1 MLAALML
8 PFASQAQETLTV
20 YDGTANN
27 SNVPFYGLYADTYG
41 AASEVV
47 FPSDQLT
54 AMANSSISSMTFY
67 LQAPAT
73 AAWTGT
79 FQVYLSEIAGTTLS
93 SITGPSSATVV
104 YTGQVDATGST
115 LTITFDAPFEYQ
127 GGNLLVGSYVSVAG
141 NYKSAYFYGVGQQPS
156 GVGRYRNGATGA
168 GTAVSFLPKTTF
180 TYTAGQV
187 TCNGVKGLAIDTA
200 TSNSMTLNWID
211 TNNAAGTTYNLYTVT
226 ATDTTPIV
234 DATGLTAMTYTVTGL
249 DANTRYTFGVEANCG
264 AEDGLSSLRTVSGR
278 TACGAVNLPYTTGFE
293 AADLMSGSNPL
304 PYCWA
309 RYNSAGSFYPYAQ
322 SNTSYSTYSRSGSN
336 CLNFYMGNGASY
348 ADTVMAI
355 LPQVNVTT
363 YPMNN
368 NELRFWARTASATT
382 SIALQIGTLTDPE
395 DPTTFVLDQEI
406 TVSGNTYMEYEAL
419 LGVNSTGAYPAI
431 RAFKPESTVT
441 VYIDDLFVEVRPSC
455 LKPLVTVTPAS
466 SSVNLSWED
475 ANTGATYS
483 VIKVQGTDTAYTTTN
498 NATITFEELPEN
510 TNFTFIVRAL
520 CSADDSSRAA
530 TFATRTLRSGHKM
543 TAFNLTGTGKR
554 DNVVVDTV
562 AEPYTLTAP
571 VWYTDNLSTGYT
583 FTWTIST
590 SAGVYIDTTGDG
602 SYTCKVT
609 TTTIKNY
616 LQMNVP
622 IVLRVKAEDQ
632 ALYTDYTLTLVTED
646 CVKDRNLAL
655 APERIRYTATWDNP
669 DSMVITHY
677 FVNSATRLTA
687 EDLAGVNQPVIV
699 NNAHQVTVEGLNRA
713 TKYYAYLKAACDTVW
728 IEDSVTTQDL
738 GACSDVVIAD
748 GTNTNNYVPFYG
760 SWMDDPIGTQSV
772 YPASMLTEA
781 MGKTISGIR
790 YYPNSSN
797 PNWGSDKPVK
807 IWMAVVEVENLADGY
822 QSIENATLVF
832 DGAVSGSDVSST
844 DGLNFEFDQPFTY
857 DGGNLLIA
865 IQANPEDVNG
875 YGSVYFKGM
884 SNMTNASRYG
894 YGMTNY
900 NFTAN
905 GSAASFLPKFS
916 FNYCL
921 PVNACPDVTGIA
933 VDSLTNTSALIEWT
947 ASDADYCVGNQIIV
961 SPTVLDEAG
970 LEAAT
975 PVALAATATSYDA
988 TGLTPDHDYYVY
1000 VKALC
1005 NGTEHPEGT
1014 SGWASYQFRTYPNVR
1029 VPMIIDVMPTGKH
1042 TAQAVVANTG
1052 YILGQPTNFSYILST
1067 TLLDDAALAIATPTV
1082 TGIDTMIVDID
1093 ELASATTY
1101 YLYFRNEMNGEV
1113 SPWSAPDSVTMPVAM
1128 PAVINMQASEIAHN
1142 AMTVAWTPDFD
1153 QFADET
1159 AWIAAAVLHG
1169 QQPTANDWQLVTNT
1183 FEFTDD
1189 IYGGYNLFIG
1199 LTPSTAYDI
1208 YVCPIDLLLET
1219 IGDTAVLDSVSTA
1232 IIPGNGIIVAD
1243 STATNSY
1250 VPIYGNYMDDPQ
1262 RSQSI
1267 YPASMLTEL
1276 QGKSITAMRY
1286 YATGSSFTN
1295 GENKW
1300 ADSPF
1305 TVSLKVT
1312 EQADLASAW
1321 ADTTDAT
1328 VVYTGELAVD
1338 ETGMMVVTFTQPFT
1352 YTGGNLLVSYN
1363 MPVDDNGYKN
1373 VYFYGITAQNASR
1386 YAYGS
1391 SNVTGAGTVQNFL
1404 PKVMFDYEGE
1414 NTCFDVNTVYI
1425 MDVTDINA
1433 TAMWYPGNEETAWE
1447 YAVSTSDSLTAADLE
1462 DAALPTT
1469 TNNVILTGLVRD
1481 TNYTFYVRPVCS
1493 ETETGSWTSWTF
1505 RTPYVDYYYDVIAE
1519 VNDDE
1524 MGEVESL
1531 IEVLEGTDTI
1541 LVAEANPGYH
1551 FVNWTMGNAILG
1563 TDDTLE
1569 ITVDSNMTIMANF
1582 ASDTFHVTFAV
1593 NDANMGTISPAGVQ
1607 AYVMNDPVTITATP
1621 NMGYHLVGWNL
1632 TLPGLIDTTLATD
1645 VLSYEDTINYMWDGV
1660 ILTAIF
1666 EINDSITMTFGVNY
1680 AEAGSITPAGEHHF
1694 VEGTIM
1700 TITATPNAGYHLAG
1714 WMIIDDGQDTL
1725 ITEDL
1730 ELTISDT
1737 VVPFMDESAIYAVFA
1752 KDAPLP
1758 VEATIAAD
1766 SIDYKVG
1773 TGSNEAVIAVNWANA
1788 AFAWAVKFNGSITV
1802 KDAMDTIAAYDS
1814 RFNYSTDTY
1823 GYLADITFAEDE
1835 ISLSGDPMS
1844 YWQSNNG
1851 MDMGLAQTL
1860 TNGSFE
1866 KWAQPVAGVWV
1877 SSFPYYD
1884 PTPVYG
1890 GLWWIDN
1897 YVYDMDILPMWAPVP
1912 DSITMTFAVNDS
1924 TMGSITPNGVQMFA
1938 IGETVII
1945 TATPNAGYHLASWH
1959 VVIPMFGVDT
1969 TFDAGSEMMH
1979 PDTVSMFLDGAVFT
1993 ANFEANPVGT
2003 YTVVVNVNDASMGHV
2018 EGVPTGAVTEG
2029 TQVTL
2034 RAVAHAGYHFVNWN
2048 DGVTTSERTLTVTDN
2063 VTLTA
2068 NFEANPVGTYTVTV
2082 TYDQTRGNVTITPA
2096 EGPYQEGSNV
2106 SLTASAYEHYKF
2118 VAWLDENNDTLS
2130 TNTAYTIINIQS
2142 NRVLTAIFVEKV
2154 GIEDVEGV
2162 DALIYSTDNRIVVKG
2177 AENMN
2182 VYVYDVNG
2190 RCVSKQAN
2198 APETIEFTMQSAG
2211 VYLVKVGKAPA
2222 KRVVVVR

>member
-20 YDGTANN
+20 HDGTTTNN
-27 SNVPFYGLYADTYG
+27 VVPAYIHYFDDFTRSQFVIPAADLTAMSGATISEMKFYTTASNVPYTTVSTVNVYMKEVSYTTMTALEPNTG
-41 AASEVV
+41 AE
-47 FPSDQLT
+47 
-54 AMANSSISSMTFY
+54 M
-67 LQAPAT
+67 
-73 AAWTGT
+73 
-79 FQVYLSEIAGTTLS
+79 
-93 SITGPSSATVV
+93 V
-104 YTGQVDATGST
+104 YTGTLEVVTAGSGGEM
-115 LTITFDAPFEYQ
+115 TITLASPYTYQ
-127 GGNLLVGSYVSVAG
+127 GGNLLIGIENTTDAG
-141 NYKSAYFYGVGQQPS
+141 YKNIYFYGETV
-156 GVGRYRNGATGA
+156 TGA
-168 GTAVSFLPKTTF
+168 SWGGYNGTSLDGVTGSARNFIPKTTF
-180 TYTAGQV
+180 TYQAGQI

-200 TSNSMTLNWID
+200 TSNSMTLSWID
-211 TNNAAGTTYNLYTVT
+211 TNNATGTTYNLYTVT

-234 DATGLTAMTYTVTGL
+234 GATGLTAMTYTVTGL

-278 TACGAVNLPYTTGFE
+278 TACGAVNLPYSTGFE
-293 AADLMSGSNPL
+293 AADLPSGSSVL

-309 RYNSAGSFYPYAQ
+309 RYNSANAAQPYAG
-322 SNTSYSTYSRSGSN
+322 TSTTYAHGGSN
-336 CLNFYMGNGASY
+336 YLNFYMGNLSSN
-348 ADTVMAI
+348 ADTVIAI

-368 NELRFWARTASATT
+368 NELRFWARTASAST

-431 RAFKPESTVT
+431 RAFKPESSVT

-483 VIKVQGTDTAYTTTN
+483 VIKVQGTDSTYTTT
-498 NATITFEELPEN
+498 TESSYLFEELPEY

-583 FTWTIST
+583 FSWTVST

-677 FVNSATRLTA
+677 FVNSDTRLSA
-687 EDLAGVNQPVIV
+687 EDLAGVNNPVIV
-699 NNAHQVTVEGLNRA
+699 NNAHQYTVEGLNRA

-738 GACSDVVIAD
+738 GACMDVVIAD
-748 GTNTNNYVPFYG
+748 GTGTNGYVPLYG
-760 SWMDDPIGTQSV
+760 NYAERHQRIQSI
-772 YPASMLTEA
+772 YPASMLVNM
-781 MGKTISGIR
+781 MGVTISDIH
-790 YYPNSSN
+790 YFVSSGSSA
-797 PNWGSDKPVK
+797 NWGGQT
-807 IWMAVVEVENLADGY
+807 WEVSLGITEQENLQSGWVDTTILTRVYTGTLSASAADGMT
-822 QSIENATLVF
+822 IV
-832 DGAVSGSDVSST
+832 
-844 DGLNFEFDQPFTY
+844 FDQPFTY
-857 DGGNLLIA
+857 TGGNLVVQFVQRVPNSYTSCSFRGL
-865 IQANPEDVNG
+865 NSGVS
-875 YGSVYFKGM
+875 Y
-884 SNMTNASRYG
+884 ASRYAYPANTDDLWAAAG
-894 YGMTNY
+894 S
-900 NFTAN
+900 TAN
-905 GSAASFLPKFS
+905 FLPKFN
-916 FNYCL
+916 FTYCL
-921 PVNACPDVTGIA
+921 PANACPDVTGIA

-961 SPTVLDEAG
+961 SPTELDS
-970 LEAAT
+970 T
-975 PVALAATATSYDA
+975 ALANVDGAIPLAADATSYNA

-1000 VKALC
+1000 IKALC
-1005 NGTEHPEGT
+1005 NGDAHPEGT
-1014 SGWASYQFRTYPNVR
+1014 SGWASYQFHTYPNVR
-1029 VPMIIDVMPTGKH
+1029 VPVIIDVMPTGKH
-1042 TAQAVVANTG
+1042 TAQADVANTG
-1052 YILGQPTNFSYILST
+1052 YLLGQPTNFSYILST

-1113 SPWSAPDSVTMPVAM
+1113 SPWSAPDSVTMPAAM

-1142 AMTVAWTPDFD
+1142 AMTVSWTPDFD

-1189 IYGGYNLFIG
+1189 IYGGYNIFIG
-1199 LTPSTAYDI
+1199 LTPDTAYDI
-1208 YVCPIDLLLET
+1208 YVAAYDVESGAT
-1219 IGDTAVLDSVSTA
+1219 SDTVILDSVRTA
-1232 IIPGNGIIVAD
+1232 KFPGNGIIVANG
-1243 STATNSY
+1243 TMTNSF
-1250 VPIYGNYMDDPQ
+1250 VML
-1262 RSQSI
+1262 RSQYQDTDHRSQVI
-1267 YPASMLTEL
+1267 YPASMLTAL
-1276 QGKSITAMRY
+1276 QGKTMTAMRFY
-1286 YATGSSFTN
+1286 SNYVSSIYEGRGDWT
-1295 GENKW
+1295 ENN
-1300 ADSPF
+1300 F
-1305 TVSLKVT
+1305 VLKLAVT
-1312 EQADLASAW
+1312 ANENLASAW
-1321 ADTTDAT
+1321 DAT
-1328 VVYTGELAVD
+1328 EGDTVFDGSISTVVEDGQLVFEFDT
-1338 ETGMMVVTFTQPFT
+1338 PFQ
-1352 YTGGNLLVSYN
+1352 YNGGNLLVELLY
-1363 MPVDDNGYKN
+1363 DDSFGNRYTSGS
-1373 VYFYGITAQNASR
+1373 FYGMSVDNASR
-1386 YAYGS
+1386 YANGPDALTTA
-1391 SNVTGAGTVQNFL
+1391 TGIVQNFL
-1404 PKVMFDYEGE
+1404 PKVMFDYEGAS
-1414 NTCFDVNTVYI
+1414 TCLPVSTVYI

-1505 RTPYVDYYYDVIAE
+1505 PTPYVDYFYDVIAE
-1519 VNDDE
+1519 VNDEE

-1563 TDDTLE
+1563 TEETLE

-1632 TLPGLIDTTLATD
+1632 LLPGLIDTTLVTD
-1645 VLSYEDTINYMWDGV
+1645 VLTYEDTINYMWDGV
-1660 ILTAIF
+1660 TLTAIF

-1737 VVPFMDESAIYAVFA
+1737 VVPFMDSSAIYAVFA

-1814 RFNYSTDTY
+1814 RFNYSLDTY

-1851 MDMGLAQTL
+1851 MDMGLAQAL

-1890 GLWWIDN
+1890 GLWWIDS

-1912 DSITMTFAVNDS
+1912 DSITMTFAVNDPN
-1924 TMGSITPNGVQMFA
+1924 MGSITPNGVQMFA
-1938 IGETVII
+1938 IGETVTI

-1969 TFDAGSEMMH
+1969 TVDAESEMMH

-2003 YTVVVNVNDASMGHV
+2003 YTVVVNVNDPAMGHV
-2018 EGVPTGAVTEG
+2018 DGVPTGAVAEG

-2034 RAVAHAGYHFVNWN
+2034 RAVANQGYVFDGWS
-2048 DGVTTSERTLTVTDN
+2048 DGVTTAERTITVTEDI
-2063 VTLTA
+2063 VLTA
-2068 NFEANPVGTYTVTV
+2068 NFKRDP
-2082 TYDQTRGNVTITPA
+2082 
-2096 EGPYQEGSNV
+2096 S
-2106 SLTASAYEHYKF
+2106 
-2118 VAWLDENNDTLS
+2118 
-2130 TNTAYTIINIQS
+2130 
-2142 NRVLTAIFVEKV
+2142 
-2154 GIEDVEGV
+2154 GIDNVEGI

>member
-20 YDGTANN
+20 HDGTTTNN
-27 SNVPFYGLYADTYG
+27 VIPAYIFYYDDFTRSQFVIPASDLSVMAGSTIIELKFYATPG
-41 AASEVV
+41 AAAVTFPYTTVSTVNVYMKEV
-47 FPSDQLT
+47 SYTTMT
-54 AMANSSISSMTFY
+54 ALEPNDGAEM
-67 LQAPAT
+67 
-73 AAWTGT
+73 
-79 FQVYLSEIAGTTLS
+79 
-93 SITGPSSATVV
+93 V
-104 YTGQVDATGST
+104 YTGT
-115 LTITFDAPFEYQ
+115 LTVESVGSDGEMTITLASPYTYQ
-127 GGNLLVGSYVSVAG
+127 GGNLLIGIENTTDAGYKNVA
-141 NYKSAYFYGVGQQPS
+141 FYGETVTGAAWGGS
-156 GVGRYRNGATGA
+156 NGASLANVTGSA
-168 GTAVSFLPKTTF
+168 RNFIPKTTF
-180 TYTAGQV
+180 TYLSGQI
-187 TCNGVKGLAIDTA
+187 TCNGVKNLAVDTA
-200 TSNSMTLNWID
+200 TSNSMTLSWID

-234 DATGLTAMTYTVTGL
+234 DAIGLTAMTYTVTGL
-249 DANTRYTFGVEANCG
+249 DANTVYTFGVKADCG

-278 TACGAVNLPYTTGFE
+278 TACGAVNLPYSTGFE

-336 CLNFYMGNGASY
+336 CLNFYMGSGASY

-355 LPQVNVTT
+355 LPMVNVTT

-368 NELRFWARTASATT
+368 NELRFWARTTSASA

-431 RAFKPESTVT
+431 RIFKPESTVT
-441 VYIDDLFVEVRPSC
+441 VYVDDLFVEVRPTC

-510 TNFTFIVRAL
+510 TNYTFIVRAL

-530 TFATRTLRSGHKM
+530 TLATRTLRSGHKM

-583 FTWTIST
+583 FSWTVST

-602 SYTCKVT
+602 SFTCKVT
-609 TTTIKNY
+609 TATIKNY

-677 FVNSATRLTA
+677 FVNSDTRLTA
-687 EDLAGVNQPVIV
+687 EELAGVNQPVIV

-738 GACSDVVIAD
+738 GACEDIVIGNESSTASGYYYPVNPYYGYSLSETILDAEELGGAKTFTTISYYFHATTAPSTKTDVTIYIQPTQKSVFTSNSDIELLNSETAVQVFSGSFANFAQGWNELTLTTPYDYDGLSNLMIIVDDNSDAD
-748 GTNTNNYVPFYG
+748 GSSSSKFRTSTCTGYKTLYWYSDSQNP
-760 SWMDDPIGTQSV
+760 DP
-772 YPASMLTEA
+772 
-781 MGKTISGIR
+781 
-790 YYPNSSN
+790 SN
-797 PNWGSDKPVK
+797 PSAYTGNKGYAQSR
-807 IWMAVVEVENLADGY
+807 VV
-822 QSIENATLVF
+822 
-832 DGAVSGSDVSST
+832 
-844 DGLNFEFDQPFTY
+844 
-857 DGGNLLIA
+857 
-865 IQANPEDVNG
+865 
-875 YGSVYFKGM
+875 M
-884 SNMTNASRYG
+884 SLG
-894 YGMTNY
+894 
-900 NFTAN
+900 
-905 GSAASFLPKFS
+905 
-916 FNYCL
+916 YCL
-921 PVNACPDVTGIA
+921 PANACPDVTGIA

-961 SPTVLDEAG
+961 SPTELDS
-970 LEAAT
+970 T
-975 PVALAATATSYDA
+975 ALANVDGAIPLAADATSYNA

-1005 NGTEHPEGT
+1005 NGDAHPEGT
-1014 SGWASYQFRTYPNVR
+1014 SGWASYQFHTYPNVR
-1029 VPMIIDVMPTGKH
+1029 VPVIIDVMPTGKH
-1042 TAQAVVANTG
+1042 TAQAGVVNTG
-1052 YILGQPTNFSYILST
+1052 YLLGQPTNFSYILST

-1113 SPWSAPDSVTMPVAM
+1113 SPWSAPDSVTMPAAM

-1142 AMTVAWTPDFD
+1142 AMTVSWTPDFD

-1189 IYGGYNLFIG
+1189 IYGGYNIFIG
-1199 LTPSTAYDI
+1199 LTPDTAYDI
-1208 YVCPIDLLLET
+1208 YVAAYDVESGAT
-1219 IGDTAVLDSVSTA
+1219 SDTVILDSVRTA
-1232 IIPGNGIIVAD
+1232 KFPGNGIIVANG
-1243 STATNSY
+1243 TMTNSL
-1250 VPIYGNYMDDPQ
+1250 VML
-1262 RSQSI
+1262 RSQYQDTDHRSQVI
-1267 YPASMLTEL
+1267 YPASMLTAL
-1276 QGKSITAMRY
+1276 QGKTMTAMRFY
-1286 YATGSSFTN
+1286 SNYVSSIRNEYGDWT
-1295 GENKW
+1295 ENN
-1300 ADSPF
+1300 F
-1305 TVSLKVT
+1305 VLKLAVT
-1312 EQADLASAW
+1312 ANENLASAW
-1321 ADTTDAT
+1321 DAT
-1328 VVYTGELAVD
+1328 EGDTVFDGSISTVVEDGQLVFEFDT
-1338 ETGMMVVTFTQPFT
+1338 PFQ
-1352 YTGGNLLVSYN
+1352 YNGGNLLVELLY
-1363 MPVDDNGYKN
+1363 DDSFGNRYTSGS
-1373 VYFYGITAQNASR
+1373 FYGMSVDNASR
-1386 YAYGS
+1386 YANGADALTTA
-1391 SNVTGAGTVQNFL
+1391 TGIVQNFL
-1404 PKVMFDYEGE
+1404 PKVMIDYEGAS
-1414 NTCFDVNTVYI
+1414 TCLPVSTVYI

-1493 ETETGSWTSWTF
+1493 ETETGSWASWTF
-1505 RTPYVDYYYDVIAE
+1505 PTPYVDYFYNVIAE
-1519 VNDDE
+1519 VNDEE
-1524 MGEVESL
+1524 MGMVESL

-1563 TDDTLE
+1563 IEDTLE

-1593 NDANMGTISPAGVQ
+1593 NNAAMGTISPAGVQ

-1632 TLPGLIDTTLATD
+1632 LLPGLIDTTLVTD
-1645 VLSYEDTINYMWDGV
+1645 DLTYEDTINYMWDGV
-1660 ILTAIF
+1660 TLTAIF

-1680 AEAGSITPAGEHHF
+1680 AAAGSISLAGEQHP
-1694 VEGTIM
+1694 VEGTILSV
-1700 TITATPNAGYHLAG
+1700 TATPNAGYHLAG
-1714 WMIIDDGQDTL
+1714 WLFVDEGRDTL
-1725 ITEDL
+1725 ITEIG
-1730 ELTISDT
+1730 LTYSDT
-1737 VVPFMDESAIYAVFA
+1737 VETYMDSAKVFAVFA

-1758 VEATIAAD
+1758 VEATIAASD
-1766 SIDYKVG
+1766 IEYKVG
-1773 TGSNEAVIAVNWANA
+1773 TGSNEAVIAVNWADT

-1802 KDAMDTIAAYDS
+1802 QDAMDTIAAYDS
-1814 RFNYSTDTY
+1814 RFNYVAGAWGLS
-1823 GYLADITFAEDE
+1823 DITFTEGD
-1835 ISLSGDPMS
+1835 LSFSGNAMS
-1844 YWQSNNG
+1844 YWESNNG
-1851 MDMGLAQTL
+1851 TDAGLGQAL
-1860 TNGSFE
+1860 ANGSFE
-1866 KWAQPVAGVWV
+1866 KWAQPEAGVWV
-1877 SSFPYYD
+1877 SSYYAVD
-1884 PTPVYG
+1884 WNWWSPV
-1890 GLWWIDN
+1890 
-1897 YVYDMDILPMWAPVP
+1897 YVYDMNITPMWAPVP
-1912 DSITMTFAVNDS
+1912 DSITMTFAVNDPN
-1924 TMGSITPNGVQMFA
+1924 MGSISPSGVQMFA
-1938 IGETVII
+1938 IGETVTI

-1969 TFDAGSEMMH
+1969 TVDAESEMMH

-2003 YTVVVNVNDASMGHV
+2003 YTVAVNVNDPAMGHV
-2018 EGVPTGAVTEG
+2018 DGVPTGAVAEG

-2034 RAVAHAGYHFVNWN
+2034 RAVANQGYVFDGWS
-2048 DGVTTSERTLTVTDN
+2048 DGVTTAERTITVTEDI
-2063 VTLTA
+2063 VLTA
-2068 NFEANPVGTYTVTV
+2068 NFKRDP
-2082 TYDQTRGNVTITPA
+2082 
-2096 EGPYQEGSNV
+2096 S
-2106 SLTASAYEHYKF
+2106 
-2118 VAWLDENNDTLS
+2118 
-2130 TNTAYTIINIQS
+2130 
-2142 NRVLTAIFVEKV
+2142 
-2154 GIEDVEGV
+2154 GIDNVEGI
-2162 DALIYSTDNRIVVKG
+2162 DALIYSTNNRIVVKG

>member
-20 YDGTANN
+20 FDGTNTNN
-27 SNVPFYGLYADTYG
+27 YVPFNGNYADYGTRGQFIYPASELTNMVGSTITQLTFYAQQASLTYG
-41 AASEVV
+41 QQFTVYMKEVENTTFATAALEDWSSMEVV
-47 FPSDQLT
+47 YVGTVGVTDNQMEISLT
-54 AMANSSISSMTFY
+54 SPYTYNGNNLMVGFQVTEWSTVYQSSTWFGVNQSGSNYNGVYNNANSSHVWSSY
-67 LQAPAT
+67 S
-73 AAWTGT
+73 TGVK
-79 FQVYLSEIAGTTLS
+79 FI
-93 SITGPSSATVV
+93 
-104 YTGQVDATGST
+104 
-115 LTITFDAPFEYQ
+115 
-127 GGNLLVGSYVSVAG
+127 
-141 NYKSAYFYGVGQQPS
+141 
-156 GVGRYRNGATGA
+156 
-168 GTAVSFLPKTTF
+168 PKTTF
-180 TYTAGQV
+180 TFQSGQI
-187 TCNGVKGLAIDTA
+187 TCNGVKDLAIDTA
-200 TSNSMTLNWID
+200 TSNSMTLSWID

-226 ATDTTPIV
+226 AIDTTPIV
-234 DATGLTAMTYTVTGL
+234 DAIGLTAMTYTVTGL

-278 TACGAVNLPYTTGFE
+278 TACGAVNLPYSMGFE

-336 CLNFYMGNGASY
+336 CLNFYMGSGASY

-368 NELRFWARTASATT
+368 NELRFWARTTSATT

-483 VIKVQGTDTAYTTTN
+483 VIKVQGTDTVYTTTN

-530 TFATRTLRSGHKM
+530 TLATRTLRSGHKM

-583 FTWTIST
+583 FSWTVST

-655 APERIRYTATWDNP
+655 APERIRYTAVWDNP
-669 DSMVITHY
+669 DTLVTTHY
-677 FVNSATRLTA
+677 FVNSDTRLTA
-687 EDLAGVNQPVIV
+687 EDLAGVNPVIV
-699 NNAHQVTVEGLNRA
+699 NNAHQYTVEGLNRA

-738 GACSDVVIAD
+738 GACEDIVIGNESSTASGYYYPVNPYYGNSLSETILDAEELGGAKTFTTISYYFHATTAPSTKTDVTIYIQPTQKSVFTSNSDIELLNSETAVQVFSGSFADFAQGWNELTLTTPYDYDGLSNLMIIVDDNSDAD
-748 GTNTNNYVPFYG
+748 GSSSSKFRTSTCTGYKTLYWYSDSQNP
-760 SWMDDPIGTQSV
+760 DP
-772 YPASMLTEA
+772 
-781 MGKTISGIR
+781 
-790 YYPNSSN
+790 SN
-797 PNWGSDKPVK
+797 PSAYTGNKGYAQSR
-807 IWMAVVEVENLADGY
+807 VV
-822 QSIENATLVF
+822 
-832 DGAVSGSDVSST
+832 
-844 DGLNFEFDQPFTY
+844 
-857 DGGNLLIA
+857 
-865 IQANPEDVNG
+865 
-875 YGSVYFKGM
+875 M
-884 SNMTNASRYG
+884 SLG
-894 YGMTNY
+894 
-900 NFTAN
+900 
-905 GSAASFLPKFS
+905 
-916 FNYCL
+916 YCL
-921 PVNACPDVTGIA
+921 PANACPDVTGIA

-961 SPTVLDEAG
+961 SATELDS
-970 LEAAT
+970 AA
-975 PVALAATATSYDA
+975 LATATGAISLAADAVSYNA

-1029 VPMIIDVMPTGKH
+1029 TPEVVTATFMGKH
-1042 TAQAVVANTG
+1042 LAFFGLQNTG
-1052 YILGQPTNFSYILST
+1052 SELGQPTNFSYYYST
-1067 TLLDDAALAIATPTV
+1067 TELDADALTTITPMV
-1082 TGIDTMIVDID
+1082 TGIDTLLFFVDSL
-1093 ELASATTY
+1093 ESATTY
-1101 YLYFRNEMNGEV
+1101 YFYFRNEMNGEV
-1113 SPWSAPDSVTMPVAM
+1113 SPWSAPAVVTMPPAM
-1128 PAVINMQASEIAHN
+1128 PAVVDLTVTDASYN
-1142 AMTVAWTPDFD
+1142 AMTATWAPNIA
-1153 QFADET
+1153 QFANET
-1159 AWIAAAVLHG
+1159 AWRAAIVQHG
-1169 QQPTANDWQLVTNT
+1169 QQPADDDWQTVTST
-1183 FEFTDD
+1183 YEM
-1189 IYGGYNLFIG
+1189 YGGLSYGAYNIFIG
-1199 LTPSTAYDI
+1199 LTPDTAYDI
-1208 YVCPIDLLLET
+1208 YVAAYDVESGAT
-1219 IGDTAVLDSVSTA
+1219 SDTVILDSVRTA
-1232 IIPGNGIIVAD
+1232 KFPGNGIIVAD
-1243 STATNSY
+1243 STATNGY
-1250 VPIYGNYMDDPQ
+1250 VML
-1262 RSQSI
+1262 RSQYQDTDHRSQVI
-1267 YPASMLTEL
+1267 YPASMLTAL
-1276 QGKSITAMRY
+1276 QGKTMTAMRFY
-1286 YATGSSFTN
+1286 SNYVSSIRDGYGDWT
-1295 GENKW
+1295 ENN
-1300 ADSPF
+1300 F
-1305 TVSLKVT
+1305 VLKLAVT
-1312 EQADLASAW
+1312 ANENLASAW
-1321 ADTTDAT
+1321 DAT
-1328 VVYTGELAVD
+1328 EGDTVFDGSISTVVEDGQLVFEFDT
-1338 ETGMMVVTFTQPFT
+1338 PFQ
-1352 YTGGNLLVSYN
+1352 YNGGNLLVELLY
-1363 MPVDDNGYKN
+1363 DDSFGNRYTSGS
-1373 VYFYGITAQNASR
+1373 FYGMTADNASR
-1386 YAYGS
+1386 YANGS
-1391 SNVTGAGTVQNFL
+1391 NALTTALGTVQNFL
-1404 PKVMFDYEGE
+1404 PKVMIDYEGAS
-1414 NTCFDVNTVYI
+1414 TCLPVSTVYI

-1433 TAMWYPGNEETAWE
+1433 TAMWYPGYEETAWE
-1447 YAVSTSDSLTAADLE
+1447 YAFSTSDSMTAADLE

-1469 TNNVILTGLVRD
+1469 TNNVALSGLVRD

-1493 ETETGSWTSWTF
+1493 ETETGNWASWTF
-1505 RTPYVDYYYDVIAE
+1505 RTPYVDYFYNVIAE
-1519 VNDDE
+1519 VNDEE

-1563 TDDTLE
+1563 TEDTLE

-1632 TLPGLIDTTLATD
+1632 LLPDLIDTTFVTD
-1645 VLSYEDTINYMWDGV
+1645 VLTYEDTIDYMWDGAT
-1660 ILTAIF
+1660 LTAIF
-1666 EINDSITMTFGVNY
+1666 EVNDSITMTFGVNY
-1680 AEAGSITPAGEHHF
+1680 AEAGSITPAGEQHF

-1700 TITATPNAGYHLAG
+1700 TFTATPNAGYHLAG
-1714 WMIIDDGQDTL
+1714 WMLIDDGQDTL

-1737 VVPFMDESAIYAVFA
+1737 VVSFMDSSAIYAVFA

-1766 SIDYKVG
+1766 AIDYKVG

-1835 ISLSGDPMS
+1835 INLSGDSMS

-1890 GLWWIDN
+1890 GLWWIDS

-1912 DSITMTFAVNDS
+1912 DSITMTFAVNDPN
-1924 TMGSITPNGVQMFA
+1924 MGSITPNGVQVFA
-1938 IGETVII
+1938 IGETVTI
-1945 TATPNAGYHLASWH
+1945 TATPNAGYHLVSWH
-1959 VVIPMFGVDT
+1959 LVIPMLDVDT
-1969 TFDAGSEMMH
+1969 TVDAESEMSH
-1979 PDTVSMFLDGAVFT
+1979 PDTVSMFLEGAVFT

-2003 YTVVVNVNDASMGHV
+2003 YTVVVNVNDPAMGHV
-2018 EGVPTGAVTEG
+2018 DGVPTGAVAEG

-2034 RAVAHAGYHFVNWN
+2034 RAVANQGYVFDGWS
-2048 DGVTTSERTLTVTDN
+2048 DGVTTAERTITVTEDI
-2063 VTLTA
+2063 VLTA
-2068 NFEANPVGTYTVTV
+2068 NFKRDP
-2082 TYDQTRGNVTITPA
+2082 
-2096 EGPYQEGSNV
+2096 S
-2106 SLTASAYEHYKF
+2106 
-2118 VAWLDENNDTLS
+2118 
-2130 TNTAYTIINIQS
+2130 
-2142 NRVLTAIFVEKV
+2142 
-2154 GIEDVEGV
+2154 GIDNVEGI
-2162 DALIYSTDNRIVVKG
+2162 DALIYSTNNRIVVKG

>member
-20 YDGTANN
+20 FDGTNTNN
-27 SNVPFYGLYADTYG
+27 YVPFNGNYADYGTRGQFIYPASELTGMVGSTITQLTFYAQQASLTYG
-41 AASEVV
+41 QQFTVYMKEVENTTFATATLEDWSSMEVV
-47 FPSDQLT
+47 YVGTVGVTGNQMEISLT
-54 AMANSSISSMTFY
+54 SPYTYNGNNLMVGFQVTEWSTVYQSSTWFGVNQSGSNYNGVYNNANSSHVWSSY
-67 LQAPAT
+67 
-73 AAWTGT
+73 
-79 FQVYLSEIAGTTLS
+79 S
-93 SITGPSSATVV
+93 
-104 YTGQVDATGST
+104 
-115 LTITFDAPFEYQ
+115 
-127 GGNLLVGSYVSVAG
+127 N
-141 NYKSAYFYGVGQQPS
+141 GVK
-156 GVGRYRNGATGA
+156 
-168 GTAVSFLPKTTF
+168 FLPKTTF
-180 TYTAGQV
+180 TYQLGEI
-187 TCNGVKGLAIDTA
+187 TCNGVKGLAVDTA
-200 TSNSMTLNWID
+200 TSNSMTLSWID

-234 DATGLTAMTYTVTGL
+234 GATGLTAMTYTVTGL
-249 DANTRYTFGVEANCG
+249 DANTHYTFGVEANCG

-278 TACGAVNLPYTTGFE
+278 TACGAVSLPYSTGFE

-336 CLNFYMGNGASY
+336 CLNFYMGSGASY

-355 LPQVNVTT
+355 LPLVNVTT

-368 NELRFWARTASATT
+368 NELRFWARTTSTSA

-431 RAFKPESTVT
+431 RIFKPESTVT

-510 TNFTFIVRAL
+510 TNYTFIVRAL

-530 TFATRTLRSGHKM
+530 TLATRTLRSGHKM

-583 FTWTIST
+583 FSWTVST

-609 TTTIKNY
+609 TTTIKDY

-632 ALYTDYTLTLVTED
+632 TLYTDYTLTLVTED

-677 FVNSATRLTA
+677 FVNSDTRLTA
-687 EDLAGVNQPVIV
+687 EDLAGVNYVIV
-699 NNAHQVTVEGLNRA
+699 NNAHQYTVEGLNRA

-738 GACSDVVIAD
+738 GACLDVVIAD
-748 GTNTNNYVPFYG
+748 GTGTNGYVPLYG
-760 SWMDDPIGTQSV
+760 NYAERHQRIQSI
-772 YPASMLTEA
+772 YPASMLVNM
-781 MGKTISGIR
+781 MGVTISDIH
-790 YYPNSSN
+790 YFVSSGSSA
-797 PNWGSDKPVK
+797 NWGGQT
-807 IWMAVVEVENLADGY
+807 WEVSLGITEQENLQNGWVDTTLLTRVYTGTLSASAADGMT
-822 QSIENATLVF
+822 IV
-832 DGAVSGSDVSST
+832 
-844 DGLNFEFDQPFTY
+844 FDQPFTY
-857 DGGNLLIA
+857 TGGNLVVQFVQRVPNSYTSCSFRGL
-865 IQANPEDVNG
+865 NSGVS
-875 YGSVYFKGM
+875 Y
-884 SNMTNASRYG
+884 ASRYAYPANTDDLWAAAG
-894 YGMTNY
+894 S
-900 NFTAN
+900 TAN
-905 GSAASFLPKFS
+905 FLPKFN
-916 FNYCL
+916 FTYCL
-921 PVNACPDVTGIA
+921 PANACPDVTGIA

-961 SPTVLDEAG
+961 SPTELDSA
-970 LEAAT
+970 
-975 PVALAATATSYDA
+975 ALANVDGAIPLAADATSYNA

-1005 NGTEHPEGT
+1005 NGDAHPEGT

-1029 VPMIIDVMPTGKH
+1029 TPEVVTATFMGKH
-1042 TAQAVVANTG
+1042 LAFFGLQNTG
-1052 YILGQPTNFSYILST
+1052 SELGQPTNFSYYYST
-1067 TLLDDAALAIATPTV
+1067 TELDADALATITPMV
-1082 TGIDTMIVDID
+1082 TGIDTLLFFVDSL
-1093 ELASATTY
+1093 ESATTY
-1101 YLYFRNEMNGEV
+1101 YFYFRNEMNGEV
-1113 SPWSAPDSVTMPVAM
+1113 SPWSAPAVVTMPPAM
-1128 PAVINMQASEIAHN
+1128 PAVVDLTVTDASYN
-1142 AMTVAWTPDFD
+1142 AMTATWAPNIA
-1153 QFADET
+1153 QFANET
-1159 AWIAAAVLHG
+1159 AWRAAIVQHG
-1169 QQPTANDWQLVTNT
+1169 QQPADDDWQTVTST
-1183 FEFTDD
+1183 YEM
-1189 IYGGYNLFIG
+1189 YGGLSYGAYNIFIG
-1199 LTPSTAYDI
+1199 LTPDTAYDI
-1208 YVCPIDLLLET
+1208 YVAAYDVESGAT
-1219 IGDTAVLDSVSTA
+1219 SDTVILDSVRTA
-1232 IIPGNGIIVAD
+1232 KFPGNGIIVAD
-1243 STATNSY
+1243 STATNGY
-1250 VPIYGNYMDDPQ
+1250 VML
-1262 RSQSI
+1262 RSQYQDTDHRSQVI
-1267 YPASMLTEL
+1267 YPASMLTAL
-1276 QGKSITAMRY
+1276 QGKTMTAMRFY
-1286 YATGSSFTN
+1286 SNYVSSIRNEYGDWT
-1295 GENKW
+1295 ENN
-1300 ADSPF
+1300 F
-1305 TVSLKVT
+1305 VLKLAVT
-1312 EQADLASAW
+1312 ANENLASAW
-1321 ADTTDAT
+1321 DAT
-1328 VVYTGELAVD
+1328 EGDTVFDGSISTVVEDGQLVFEFDT
-1338 ETGMMVVTFTQPFT
+1338 PFQ
-1352 YTGGNLLVSYN
+1352 YNGGNLLVELLY
-1363 MPVDDNGYKN
+1363 DDSFGNRYTSGS
-1373 VYFYGITAQNASR
+1373 FYGMTADNASR
-1386 YAYGS
+1386 YANGS
-1391 SNVTGAGTVQNFL
+1391 DALTTATGTVQNFL
-1404 PKVMFDYEGE
+1404 PKVMIDYEGAS
-1414 NTCFDVNTVYI
+1414 TCLPVSTVYI

-1433 TAMWYPGNEETAWE
+1433 TAMWYPGYEETAWE
-1447 YAVSTSDSLTAADLE
+1447 YAFSTSDSMTAAELE
-1462 DAALPTT
+1462 AAALPVT
-1469 TNNVILTGLVRD
+1469 TNNVALSGLVRD

-1493 ETETGSWTSWTF
+1493 ETETGNWTSWTF
-1505 RTPYVDYYYDVIAE
+1505 PTPYVDYFYNVIAE
-1519 VNDDE
+1519 VNDEE

-1563 TDDTLE
+1563 TEDTLE

-1593 NDANMGTISPAGVQ
+1593 NDATMGTISPAGVQ

-1632 TLPGLIDTTLATD
+1632 LLPGLIDTTLVTD
-1645 VLSYEDTINYMWDGV
+1645 GLTYEDTINYMWDGGT
-1660 ILTAIF
+1660 LTAIF
-1666 EINDSITMTFGVNY
+1666 EVNDSITMTFGVNY
-1680 AEAGSITPAGEHHF
+1680 AEAGSITPAGEQHF

-1700 TITATPNAGYHLAG
+1700 TFTATPNAGYHLAG

-1737 VVPFMDESAIYAVFA
+1737 VVPFMDSSAIYAVFA

-1766 SIDYKVG
+1766 AIDYKVG

-1851 MDMGLAQTL
+1851 MDMGLAQAL

-1890 GLWWIDN
+1890 GLWWIDS

-1912 DSITMTFAVNDS
+1912 DSITMTFAVNDPN
-1924 TMGSITPNGVQMFA
+1924 MGSITPNGVQVFA
-1938 IGETVII
+1938 IGETVTI
-1945 TATPNAGYHLASWH
+1945 TATPNAGYHLVSWH
-1959 VVIPMFGVDT
+1959 LVIPMLDVDT
-1969 TFDAGSEMMH
+1969 TVDAESEMSH
-1979 PDTVSMFLDGAVFT
+1979 PDTVSMFLDGAVLT

-2003 YTVVVNVNDASMGHV
+2003 YTVVVNVNDPAMGHV
-2018 EGVPTGAVTEG
+2018 DGVPTGAVAEG

-2034 RAVAHAGYHFVNWN
+2034 RAVANQGYVFDGWS
-2048 DGVTTSERTLTVTDN
+2048 DGVTTAERTITVTEDI
-2063 VTLTA
+2063 VLTA
-2068 NFEANPVGTYTVTV
+2068 NFKRDP
-2082 TYDQTRGNVTITPA
+2082 
-2096 EGPYQEGSNV
+2096 S
-2106 SLTASAYEHYKF
+2106 
-2118 VAWLDENNDTLS
+2118 
-2130 TNTAYTIINIQS
+2130 
-2142 NRVLTAIFVEKV
+2142 
-2154 GIEDVEGV
+2154 GIDNVEGI
-2162 DALIYSTDNRIVVKG
+2162 DALIYSTNNRIVVKG

>member
-20 YDGTANN
+20 FDGTNTNN
-27 SNVPFYGLYADTYG
+27 YVPFNGNYADYGTRGQFIYPASDLTNMVGATITQLTFYAQQASLTYG
-41 AASEVV
+41 QQFTVYMKEVENTTFATATLEDWSSMEVV
-47 FPSDQLT
+47 YVGTVGVTDNQMEISLT
-54 AMANSSISSMTFY
+54 SPYTYNGNNLMVGFQVTEWSTVYQSSTWFGVNQSGSNYNGVYNNANSSHVWSSY
-67 LQAPAT
+67 
-73 AAWTGT
+73 
-79 FQVYLSEIAGTTLS
+79 S
-93 SITGPSSATVV
+93 
-104 YTGQVDATGST
+104 
-115 LTITFDAPFEYQ
+115 
-127 GGNLLVGSYVSVAG
+127 N
-141 NYKSAYFYGVGQQPS
+141 GVK
-156 GVGRYRNGATGA
+156 
-168 GTAVSFLPKTTF
+168 FIPKTTF
-180 TYTAGQV
+180 TFQSGQI

-200 TSNSMTLNWID
+200 TSNSMTLSWID

-234 DATGLTAMTYTVTGL
+234 GATGLTAMTYTVTGL

-278 TACGAVNLPYTTGFE
+278 TACGAVSLPYSTGFE

-336 CLNFYMGNGASY
+336 CLNFYMGSGASY

-355 LPQVNVTT
+355 LPLVNVTT

-368 NELRFWARTASATT
+368 NELRFWARTTSASA

-431 RAFKPESTVT
+431 RIFKPESTVT

-483 VIKVQGTDTAYTTTN
+483 IIKVQGTDTAYTTTN

-530 TFATRTLRSGHKM
+530 TLATRTLRSGHKM

-583 FTWTIST
+583 FSWTVST

-609 TTTIKNY
+609 TTTIKDY

-655 APERIRYTATWDNP
+655 APERIRYTAVWDNP
-669 DSMVITHY
+669 DTLVTTHY
-677 FVNSATRLTA
+677 FVNSDTRLTA
-687 EDLAGVNQPVIV
+687 EDLGGVNYVIV
-699 NNAHQVTVEGLNRA
+699 NNAHQYTVEGLNRA

-738 GACSDVVIAD
+738 GACEDVVIAD
-748 GTNTNNYVPFYG
+748 GTGTNSYVPLYG
-760 SWMDDPIGTQSV
+760 NYAERHQRIQSI
-772 YPASMLTEA
+772 YPASMLVNM
-781 MGKTISGIR
+781 MGVTISDIH
-790 YYPNSSN
+790 YHVSSGSSA
-797 PNWGSDKPVK
+797 NWGGQT
-807 IWMAVVEVENLADGY
+807 WEVSLGITEQENLQSGWVDTTILTRVYTGTLSASVADGMT
-822 QSIENATLVF
+822 IV
-832 DGAVSGSDVSST
+832 
-844 DGLNFEFDQPFTY
+844 FDQPFTY
-857 DGGNLLIA
+857 TGGNLVV
-865 IQANPEDVNG
+865 QFVQRVPNS
-875 YGSVYFKGM
+875 Y
-884 SNMTNASRYG
+884 TNCSFRGLSSGVSYASRFAYPANTDDLWAAAG
-894 YGMTNY
+894 S
-900 NFTAN
+900 TAN
-905 GSAASFLPKFS
+905 FLPKFN
-916 FNYCL
+916 FTYCL
-921 PVNACPDVTGIA
+921 PANACPDVTGIA

-961 SPTVLDEAG
+961 SATELDS
-970 LEAAT
+970 AA
-975 PVALAATATSYDA
+975 LATATGAISLAADAVSYNA

-1005 NGTEHPEGT
+1005 NGEAHPEGT

-1029 VPMIIDVMPTGKH
+1029 TPEVVTATFMGKH
-1042 TAQAVVANTG
+1042 LAFFGLQNTG
-1052 YILGQPTNFSYILST
+1052 SELGQPTNFSYYYST
-1067 TLLDDAALAIATPTV
+1067 TELDADALATITPMV
-1082 TGIDTMIVDID
+1082 TGIDTLLFFVDSL
-1093 ELASATTY
+1093 ESATTY
-1101 YLYFRNEMNGEV
+1101 YFYFRNEMNGEV
-1113 SPWSAPDSVTMPVAM
+1113 SPWTAPAVVTMPPAM

-1189 IYGGYNLFIG
+1189 IYGGYNIFIG
-1199 LTPSTAYDI
+1199 LTPDTAYDI
-1208 YVCPIDLLLET
+1208 YVAAYDVESGAT
-1219 IGDTAVLDSVSTA
+1219 SDTVILDSVRTA
-1232 IIPGNGIIVAD
+1232 KFPGNGIIVAD
-1243 STATNSY
+1243 STATNGY
-1250 VPIYGNYMDDPQ
+1250 VML
-1262 RSQSI
+1262 RSQYQDTDHRSQVI
-1267 YPASMLTEL
+1267 YPASMLTAL
-1276 QGKSITAMRY
+1276 QGKTMTAMRFY
-1286 YATGSSFTN
+1286 SNYVSSIRDEYGDWT
-1295 GENKW
+1295 ENN
-1300 ADSPF
+1300 F
-1305 TVSLKVT
+1305 VLKLAVT
-1312 EQADLASAW
+1312 ANENLASAW
-1321 ADTTDAT
+1321 DAT
-1328 VVYTGELAVD
+1328 EGDTVFDGSISTVVEDGQLVFEFDT
-1338 ETGMMVVTFTQPFT
+1338 PFQ
-1352 YTGGNLLVSYN
+1352 YNGGNLLVELLY
-1363 MPVDDNGYKN
+1363 DDSFGDRYTSGS
-1373 VYFYGITAQNASR
+1373 FYGMTADNASR
-1386 YAYGS
+1386 YANGS
-1391 SNVTGAGTVQNFL
+1391 NALTTATGTVQNFL
-1404 PKVMFDYEGE
+1404 PKVMIDYEGAS
-1414 NTCFDVNTVYI
+1414 TCLPVSTVYI

-1447 YAVSTSDSLTAADLE
+1447 YAVSTSDSMTVAELE

-1493 ETETGSWTSWTF
+1493 ETETGNWASWTF
-1505 RTPYVDYYYDVIAE
+1505 RTPYVDYFYNVIAE
-1519 VNDDE
+1519 VNDEE

-1563 TDDTLE
+1563 TEDTLE

-1593 NDANMGTISPAGVQ
+1593 NDTTMGTISPAGVQ

-1632 TLPGLIDTTLATD
+1632 LLPGLIDTTLVTD
-1645 VLSYEDTINYMWDGV
+1645 VLTYEDTINYMWDSV
-1660 ILTAIF
+1660 TFTAIF
-1666 EINDSITMTFGVNY
+1666 EVNDSITMTFGVNY
-1680 AEAGSITPAGEHHF
+1680 AEAGSITPAGEQHF

-1700 TITATPNAGYHLAG
+1700 TFTATPNAGYHLAG

-1737 VVPFMDESAIYAVFA
+1737 VVSFMDSSAIYAVFA

-1766 SIDYKVG
+1766 AIDYKVG

-1814 RFNYSTDTY
+1814 RFNYSLDTY

-1851 MDMGLAQTL
+1851 MDMGLAQAL

-1890 GLWWIDN
+1890 GLWWIDS

-1924 TMGSITPNGVQMFA
+1924 TMGSISPSGVQMFA

-1959 VVIPMFGVDT
+1959 VVIPMLGVDT

-1979 PDTVSMFLDGAVFT
+1979 PDTVSIFLDGAVFT

-2018 EGVPTGAVTEG
+2018 DGVPTGAVAEG

-2034 RAVAHAGYHFVNWN
+2034 RAVANQGYVFDGWS
-2048 DGVTTSERTLTVTDN
+2048 DGVTTAERTITVTEDI
-2063 VTLTA
+2063 VLTA
-2068 NFEANPVGTYTVTV
+2068 NFKRDP
-2082 TYDQTRGNVTITPA
+2082 
-2096 EGPYQEGSNV
+2096 S
-2106 SLTASAYEHYKF
+2106 
-2118 VAWLDENNDTLS
+2118 
-2130 TNTAYTIINIQS
+2130 
-2142 NRVLTAIFVEKV
+2142 
-2154 GIEDVEGV
+2154 GIDNVEGI
-2162 DALIYSTDNRIVVKG
+2162 DALIYSTNNRIVVKG

>member
-20 YDGTANN
+20 FDGTNTNN
-27 SNVPFYGLYADTYG
+27 YVPFNGNYADYGTRGQFIYPASELTNMVGATITQLTFYAQQATLTYG
-41 AASEVV
+41 QQFTVYMKEVENTTFASASLEAMEDWSSMEVV
-47 FPSDQLT
+47 YVGTVGVTDNQMVISL
-54 AMANSSISSMTFY
+54 SSPYTYNGGHLMV
-67 LQAPAT
+67 
-73 AAWTGT
+73 G
-79 FQVYLSEIAGTTLS
+79 FQVTDWSSVYASSTWIGLNQTSGT
-93 SITGPSSATVV
+93 
-104 YTGQVDATGST
+104 YTGIYNNASSSHVWNT
-115 LTITFDAPFEYQ
+115 
-127 GGNLLVGSYVSVAG
+127 YVSRV
-141 NYKSAYFYGVGQQPS
+141 
-156 GVGRYRNGATGA
+156 T
-168 GTAVSFLPKTTF
+168 FLPKTTF
-180 TYTAGQV
+180 TYQAGQI
-187 TCNGVKGLAIDTA
+187 TCNGVKGLAVDTA
-200 TSNSMTLNWID
+200 TSNSMTLSWID

-234 DATGLTAMTYTVTGL
+234 GATGLTAMTYTVTGL

-278 TACGAVNLPYTTGFE
+278 TACGAVNLPYSTGFE
-293 AADLMSGSNPL
+293 AADLPSGSSVL

-309 RYNSAGSFYPYAQ
+309 RYNSANAAQPYAG
-322 SNTSYSTYSRSGSN
+322 TSTTYAHGGSN
-336 CLNFYMGNGASY
+336 YLNFYMGNLSSN
-348 ADTVMAI
+348 ADTVIAI

-431 RAFKPESTVT
+431 RAFKPESSVT

-583 FTWTIST
+583 FSWTVST

-602 SYTCKVT
+602 SFTCKVT

-655 APERIRYTATWDNP
+655 APERIRYTAVWDNP
-669 DSMVITHY
+669 DSMVTTHY
-677 FVNSATRLTA
+677 FVNSDTRLTA
-687 EDLAGVNQPVIV
+687 EDLGGVNPVIV
-699 NNAHQVTVEGLNRA
+699 NNAHQYTVEGLNRA

-738 GACSDVVIAD
+738 GACEDVVIAD
-748 GTNTNNYVPFYG
+748 GTNTSSYVPFWG
-760 SWMDDPIGTQSV
+760 SYMDDPIGTQSV

-781 MGKTISGIR
+781 MGKTIHGIR
-790 YYPNSSN
+790 YYPTSSN

-807 IWMAVVEVENLADGY
+807 IWMSIVEVANLADGY
-822 QSIENATLVF
+822 QSIANATLVF

-857 DGGNLLIA
+857 NGGNLLIA
-865 IQANPEDVNG
+865 IQANPEDIDA
-875 YGSVYFKGM
+875 YGAVYFQGIN
-884 SNMTNASRYG
+884 NMTNASRRG
-894 YGMTNY
+894 YGMSNY
-900 NFTAN
+900 EFSSN
-905 GSAASFLPKFS
+905 GFSENFLPKFS

-921 PVNACPDVTGIA
+921 PANACPDVTGIA

-961 SPTVLDEAG
+961 SPTELDS
-970 LEAAT
+970 AA
-975 PVALAATATSYDA
+975 LATATGAISLAADAVSYNA

-1005 NGTEHPEGT
+1005 NGEAHPEGT

-1029 VPMIIDVMPTGKH
+1029 TPEVVTATFMGKH
-1042 TAQAVVANTG
+1042 LAFFGLQNTG
-1052 YILGQPTNFSYILST
+1052 SELGQPTNFSYYYST
-1067 TLLDDAALAIATPTV
+1067 TELDADALATITPMV
-1082 TGIDTMIVDID
+1082 TGIDTLLFFVDSL
-1093 ELASATTY
+1093 ESATTY
-1101 YLYFRNEMNGEV
+1101 YFYFRNEMNGEV
-1113 SPWSAPDSVTMPVAM
+1113 SPWTAPAVVTMPPAM
-1128 PAVINMQASEIAHN
+1128 PAVVDLTVTDASYN
-1142 AMTVAWTPDFD
+1142 AMTATWAPNIA
-1153 QFADET
+1153 QFANET
-1159 AWIAAAVLHG
+1159 AWRAAIVQHG
-1169 QQPTANDWQLVTNT
+1169 QQPADDDWQTVTST
-1183 FEFTDD
+1183 YEM
-1189 IYGGYNLFIG
+1189 YGGLSYGAYNIFIG
-1199 LTPSTAYDI
+1199 LTPDTAYDI
-1208 YVCPIDLLLET
+1208 YVAAYDVESGAT
-1219 IGDTAVLDSVSTA
+1219 SDTVILDSVRTA
-1232 IIPGNGIIVAD
+1232 KFPGNGIIVAD
-1243 STATNSY
+1243 STATNDY
-1250 VPIYGNYMDDPQ
+1250 VMLRSRYQDTDH
-1262 RSQSI
+1262 RSQVI
-1267 YPASMLTEL
+1267 YPASMLTAL
-1276 QGKSITAMRY
+1276 QGKTMTAMRFY
-1286 YATGSSFTN
+1286 SNYVSSIRDGYGDWT
-1295 GENKW
+1295 ENN
-1300 ADSPF
+1300 F
-1305 TVSLKVT
+1305 VLKLAVT
-1312 EQADLASAW
+1312 ANENLASAW
-1321 ADTTDAT
+1321 DAT
-1328 VVYTGELAVD
+1328 EGDTVFDGSISTVVEDGQLVFEFDT
-1338 ETGMMVVTFTQPFT
+1338 PFQ
-1352 YTGGNLLVSYN
+1352 YNGGNLLVELLY
-1363 MPVDDNGYKN
+1363 DDSFGNRYTGGS
-1373 VYFYGITAQNASR
+1373 FYGMTADNASR
-1386 YAYGS
+1386 YANGS
-1391 SNVTGAGTVQNFL
+1391 NALTTATGTVQNFL
-1404 PKVMFDYEGE
+1404 PKVMIDYEGE
-1414 NTCFDVNTVYI
+1414 STCLPVNTVYI

-1433 TAMWYPGNEETAWE
+1433 TAMWYPGYEETAWE
-1447 YAVSTSDSLTAADLE
+1447 YAVSTSDSMTVAELE

-1505 RTPYVDYYYDVIAE
+1505 RTPYVDYFYNVIAE
-1519 VNDDE
+1519 VNDEE
-1524 MGEVESL
+1524 MGMVESL

-1563 TDDTLE
+1563 TEDTLE

-1593 NDANMGTISPAGVQ
+1593 NNAAMGTISPAGVQ
-1607 AYVMNDPVTITATP
+1607 AYVMNDPFTITATP

-1632 TLPGLIDTTLATD
+1632 TFPDLNDTTLVTD
-1645 VLSYEDTINYMWDGV
+1645 VLTYEDTINYMWDGV
-1660 ILTAIF
+1660 TFTAIF
-1666 EINDSITMTFGVNY
+1666 EVNDSITMTFGVNY
-1680 AEAGSITPAGEHHF
+1680 AEAGSITPAGEQHF

-1700 TITATPNAGYHLAG
+1700 TFTATPNAGYHLAG
-1714 WMIIDDGQDTL
+1714 WMLVDDGQDTL

-1737 VVPFMDESAIYAVFA
+1737 VVSFMDSSAIYAVFA

-1758 VEATIAAD
+1758 VEATIAAEA
-1766 SIDYKVG
+1766 IDYKVG

-1835 ISLSGDPMS
+1835 ISLSGDSMS

-1890 GLWWIDN
+1890 GLWWIDS

-1912 DSITMTFAVNDS
+1912 DSITMTFAVNDPN
-1924 TMGSITPNGVQMFA
+1924 MGSITPNGVQVFA
-1938 IGETVII
+1938 IGETVTI
-1945 TATPNAGYHLASWH
+1945 TATPNAGYHLVSWH
-1959 VVIPMFGVDT
+1959 RVIPMLDVDT
-1969 TFDAGSEMMH
+1969 TVDAESEMSH
-1979 PDTVSMFLDGAVFT
+1979 PDTVSMFLEGAVFT

-2003 YTVVVNVNDASMGHV
+2003 YTVVVNVNDPTMGHV
-2018 EGVPTGAVTEG
+2018 DGVPTGAVAEG

-2034 RAVAHAGYHFVNWN
+2034 RAVANQGYVFDGWS
-2048 DGVTTSERTLTVTDN
+2048 DGVTTAERTITVTEDI
-2063 VTLTA
+2063 VLTA
-2068 NFEANPVGTYTVTV
+2068 NFKRDP
-2082 TYDQTRGNVTITPA
+2082 
-2096 EGPYQEGSNV
+2096 S
-2106 SLTASAYEHYKF
+2106 
-2118 VAWLDENNDTLS
+2118 
-2130 TNTAYTIINIQS
+2130 
-2142 NRVLTAIFVEKV
+2142 
-2154 GIEDVEGV
+2154 GIDNVEGI
-2162 DALIYSTDNRIVVKG
+2162 DALIYSTNNRIVVKG

>member
-20 YDGTANN
+20 HDGTTTNN
-27 SNVPFYGLYADTYG
+27 VVPAYIHYFDDFTRSQFVIPAADLTAMSGATISEMKFYTTASNVPYTTVSTVNVYMKEVSYTTMTALEPNTG
-41 AASEVV
+41 AE
-47 FPSDQLT
+47 
-54 AMANSSISSMTFY
+54 M
-67 LQAPAT
+67 
-73 AAWTGT
+73 
-79 FQVYLSEIAGTTLS
+79 
-93 SITGPSSATVV
+93 V
-104 YTGQVDATGST
+104 YTGTLEVVTAGSGGEM
-115 LTITFDAPFEYQ
+115 TITLASPYTYQ
-127 GGNLLVGSYVSVAG
+127 GGNLLIGIENTTDAG
-141 NYKSAYFYGVGQQPS
+141 YKNIYFYGETV
-156 GVGRYRNGATGA
+156 TGA
-168 GTAVSFLPKTTF
+168 SWGGYNGTSLDLVTGSARNFIPKTTF
-180 TYTAGQV
+180 TYQAGQI
-187 TCNGVKGLAIDTA
+187 TCKGVKDLAIDTA
-200 TSNSMTLNWID
+200 TSNSMTLSWID

-234 DATGLTAMTYTVTGL
+234 GATGLTAMTYTVTGL
-249 DANTRYTFGVEANCG
+249 DANTHYTFGVEANCG

-278 TACGAVNLPYTTGFE
+278 TACGAVNLPYSTGFE

-336 CLNFYMGNGASY
+336 CLNFYMGSGASY

-368 NELRFWARTASATT
+368 NELRFWARTTSATT

-530 TFATRTLRSGHKM
+530 TLATRTLRSGHKM

-583 FTWTIST
+583 FSWTVST

-655 APERIRYTATWDNP
+655 APERIRYTAVWDNP
-669 DSMVITHY
+669 DTLVTTHY
-677 FVNSATRLTA
+677 FVNSDTRLTA
-687 EDLAGVNQPVIV
+687 EDLAGVNPVIV
-699 NNAHQVTVEGLNRA
+699 NNAHQYTVEGLNRA

-738 GACSDVVIAD
+738 GACEDIVIGNESSTASGYYYPVNPYYGNSLSETILDAEELGGAKTFTTISYYFHATTAPSTKTDVTIYIQPTQKSVFTSNSDIELLNSETAVQVFSGSFADFAQGWNELTLTTPYDYDGLSNLMIIVDDNSDAD
-748 GTNTNNYVPFYG
+748 GSSSSKFRTSTCTGYKTLYWYSDSQNP
-760 SWMDDPIGTQSV
+760 DPSSPSAYTGNKGYAQS
-772 YPASMLTEA
+772 
-781 MGKTISGIR
+781 R
-790 YYPNSSN
+790 
-797 PNWGSDKPVK
+797 
-807 IWMAVVEVENLADGY
+807 VV
-822 QSIENATLVF
+822 
-832 DGAVSGSDVSST
+832 
-844 DGLNFEFDQPFTY
+844 
-857 DGGNLLIA
+857 
-865 IQANPEDVNG
+865 
-875 YGSVYFKGM
+875 M
-884 SNMTNASRYG
+884 SLG
-894 YGMTNY
+894 
-900 NFTAN
+900 
-905 GSAASFLPKFS
+905 
-916 FNYCL
+916 YCL
-921 PVNACPDVTGIA
+921 PANACPDVTGIA

-961 SPTVLDEAG
+961 SATELDS
-970 LEAAT
+970 AA
-975 PVALAATATSYDA
+975 LATATGAISLAADAVSYNA

-1029 VPMIIDVMPTGKH
+1029 TPEVVTATFMGKH
-1042 TAQAVVANTG
+1042 LAFFGLQNTG
-1052 YILGQPTNFSYILST
+1052 SELGQPTNFSYYYST
-1067 TLLDDAALAIATPTV
+1067 TELDADALTTITPMV
-1082 TGIDTMIVDID
+1082 TGIDTLLFFVDSL
-1093 ELASATTY
+1093 ESATTY
-1101 YLYFRNEMNGEV
+1101 YFYFRNEMNGEV
-1113 SPWSAPDSVTMPVAM
+1113 SPWTAPAVVTMPVAM
-1128 PAVINMQASEIAHN
+1128 PAVVDLTVTDASYN
-1142 AMTVAWTPDFD
+1142 AMTATWAPNIA
-1153 QFADET
+1153 QFANET
-1159 AWIAAAVLHG
+1159 AWRAAIVQHG
-1169 QQPTANDWQLVTNT
+1169 QQPADDDWQTVTST
-1183 FEFTDD
+1183 YEM
-1189 IYGGYNLFIG
+1189 YGGLSYGAYNIFIG
-1199 LTPSTAYDI
+1199 LTPDTAYDI
-1208 YVCPIDLLLET
+1208 YVAAYDVESGAT
-1219 IGDTAVLDSVSTA
+1219 SDTVILDSVRTA
-1232 IIPGNGIIVAD
+1232 KFPGNGIIVAD
-1243 STATNSY
+1243 STATNDY
-1250 VPIYGNYMDDPQ
+1250 VMLRSRYQDTDH
-1262 RSQSI
+1262 RSQVI
-1267 YPASMLTEL
+1267 YPASMLTAL
-1276 QGKSITAMRY
+1276 QGKTMTAMRFY
-1286 YATGSSFTN
+1286 SNYVSSIRDGYGDWT
-1295 GENKW
+1295 ENN
-1300 ADSPF
+1300 F
-1305 TVSLKVT
+1305 VLKLAVT
-1312 EQADLASAW
+1312 ANENLASAW
-1321 ADTTDAT
+1321 DAT
-1328 VVYTGELAVD
+1328 EGDTVFDGSISTVVEDGQLVFEFDT
-1338 ETGMMVVTFTQPFT
+1338 PFQ
-1352 YTGGNLLVSYN
+1352 YNGGNLLVELLY
-1363 MPVDDNGYKN
+1363 DDSFGNRYTGGS
-1373 VYFYGITAQNASR
+1373 FYGMTADNASR
-1386 YAYGS
+1386 YANGS
-1391 SNVTGAGTVQNFL
+1391 NALTTATGTVQNFL
-1404 PKVMFDYEGE
+1404 PKVMIDYEGE
-1414 NTCFDVNTVYI
+1414 STCLPVNTVYAN
-1425 MDVTDINA
+1425 DVTDHNA
-1433 TAMWYPGNEETAWE
+1433 NMIWYPGYEETAWE

-1505 RTPYVDYYYDVIAE
+1505 PTPYVDYFYNVIAE
-1519 VNDDE
+1519 VNDEE
-1524 MGEVESL
+1524 MGMVESL

-1563 TDDTLE
+1563 TEDTLE

-1593 NDANMGTISPAGVQ
+1593 NNAAMGTISPAGVQ

-1632 TLPGLIDTTLATD
+1632 TFPDLNDTTLVTD
-1645 VLSYEDTINYMWDGV
+1645 VLTYEDTINYMWDGV
-1660 ILTAIF
+1660 TFTAIF
-1666 EINDSITMTFGVNY
+1666 EVNDSITMTFGVNY
-1680 AEAGSITPAGEHHF
+1680 AEAGSITPAGEQHF

-1700 TITATPNAGYHLAG
+1700 TFTATPNAGYHLAG
-1714 WMIIDDGQDTL
+1714 WMLIDDGQDTL

-1737 VVPFMDESAIYAVFA
+1737 VVSFMDSSAIYAVFA

-1766 SIDYKVG
+1766 AIDYKVG

-1835 ISLSGDPMS
+1835 ISLSGDSMS

-1890 GLWWIDN
+1890 GLWWIDS

-1924 TMGSITPNGVQMFA
+1924 TMGSISPSGVQMFA

-1979 PDTVSMFLDGAVFT
+1979 PDTVSIFLDGAVFT

-2018 EGVPTGAVTEG
+2018 EGVPTGAVAEG

-2034 RAVAHAGYHFVNWN
+2034 RAVANQGYVFDGWS
-2048 DGVTTSERTLTVTDN
+2048 DGVTTAERTITVTEDI
-2063 VTLTA
+2063 VLTA
-2068 NFEANPVGTYTVTV
+2068 NFKRDP
-2082 TYDQTRGNVTITPA
+2082 
-2096 EGPYQEGSNV
+2096 S
-2106 SLTASAYEHYKF
+2106 
-2118 VAWLDENNDTLS
+2118 
-2130 TNTAYTIINIQS
+2130 
-2142 NRVLTAIFVEKV
+2142 
-2154 GIEDVEGV
+2154 GIDNVEGI
-2162 DALIYSTDNRIVVKG
+2162 DALIYSTNNRIVVKG

>member
-20 YDGTANN
+20 HDGTTTNN
-27 SNVPFYGLYADTYG
+27 VVPAYIHYFDDFTRSQFVIPAADLTAMSGATISEMKFYTTASNVPYTTVSTVNVYMKEVSYTTMTALEPNTG
-41 AASEVV
+41 AE
-47 FPSDQLT
+47 
-54 AMANSSISSMTFY
+54 M
-67 LQAPAT
+67 
-73 AAWTGT
+73 
-79 FQVYLSEIAGTTLS
+79 
-93 SITGPSSATVV
+93 V
-104 YTGQVDATGST
+104 YTGTLEVVTAGSGGEM
-115 LTITFDAPFEYQ
+115 TITLASPYTYQ
-127 GGNLLVGSYVSVAG
+127 GGNLLIGIENTTDAG
-141 NYKSAYFYGVGQQPS
+141 YKNIYFYGETV
-156 GVGRYRNGATGA
+156 TGA
-168 GTAVSFLPKTTF
+168 SWGGYNSTSLDGVTGSARNFIPKTTF
-180 TYTAGQV
+180 TYQAGQI
-187 TCNGVKGLAIDTA
+187 TCNGVKGLAVDTA
-200 TSNSMTLNWID
+200 TSNSMTLSWID
-211 TNNAAGTTYNLYTVT
+211 TNNATGTTYNLYTVT

-234 DATGLTAMTYTVTGL
+234 GATGLTAMTYTVTGL

-278 TACGAVNLPYTTGFE
+278 TACGAVNLPYSTGFE
-293 AADLMSGSNPL
+293 AADLPSGSSVL

-309 RYNSAGSFYPYAQ
+309 RYNSANAAQPYAG
-322 SNTSYSTYSRSGSN
+322 TSTTYAHGGSN
-336 CLNFYMGNGASY
+336 YLNFYMGNLSSN
-348 ADTVMAI
+348 ADTVIAI

-368 NELRFWARTASATT
+368 NELRFWARTASAST

-431 RAFKPESTVT
+431 RAFKPESSVT

-562 AEPYTLTAP
+562 AEPYTLTVP

-583 FTWTIST
+583 FSWTVST

-655 APERIRYTATWDNP
+655 APERIRYTAVWDNP

-677 FVNSATRLTA
+677 FVNSDTRLTA
-687 EDLAGVNQPVIV
+687 EDLAGVNNPVIV
-699 NNAHQVTVEGLNRA
+699 NNAHQYTVEGLNRA

-738 GACSDVVIAD
+738 GACMDVVIAD
-748 GTNTNNYVPFYG
+748 GTGTNGYVPLYG
-760 SWMDDPIGTQSV
+760 NYAERHQRIQSI
-772 YPASMLTEA
+772 YPASMLVDM
-781 MGKTISGIR
+781 MGVTISDIH
-790 YYPNSSN
+790 YHVSSGSSA
-797 PNWGSDKPVK
+797 NWGGQT
-807 IWMAVVEVENLADGY
+807 WEVSLGITEQENLQNGWVDTTILTRVYTGTLSASAADGMT
-822 QSIENATLVF
+822 IV
-832 DGAVSGSDVSST
+832 
-844 DGLNFEFDQPFTY
+844 FDQPFTY
-857 DGGNLLIA
+857 TGGNLVVQFVQRVPNSYTSCSFRGL
-865 IQANPEDVNG
+865 NSGVS
-875 YGSVYFKGM
+875 Y
-884 SNMTNASRYG
+884 ASRYAYPANTDDLWAAAG
-894 YGMTNY
+894 S
-900 NFTAN
+900 TAN
-905 GSAASFLPKFS
+905 FLPKFN
-916 FNYCL
+916 FTYCL
-921 PVNACPDVTGIA
+921 PANACPDVTGIA

-961 SPTVLDEAG
+961 SPTELDS
-970 LEAAT
+970 T
-975 PVALAATATSYDA
+975 ALANVDGAIPLAADATSYNA

-1005 NGTEHPEGT
+1005 NGDAHPEGT
-1014 SGWASYQFRTYPNVR
+1014 SGWASYQFHTYPNVR
-1029 VPMIIDVMPTGKH
+1029 VPVIIDVMPTGKH
-1042 TAQAVVANTG
+1042 TAQADVVNTG
-1052 YILGQPTNFSYILST
+1052 YLLGQPTNFSYILST

-1113 SPWSAPDSVTMPVAM
+1113 SPWSAPDSVTMPAAM

-1142 AMTVAWTPDFD
+1142 AMTVSWTPDFD

-1189 IYGGYNLFIG
+1189 IYGGYNIFIG
-1199 LTPSTAYDI
+1199 LTPDTAYDI
-1208 YVCPIDLLLET
+1208 YVAAYDVESGAT
-1219 IGDTAVLDSVSTA
+1219 SDTVILDSVRTA
-1232 IIPGNGIIVAD
+1232 KFPGNGIIVANG
-1243 STATNSY
+1243 TMTNSF
-1250 VPIYGNYMDDPQ
+1250 VML
-1262 RSQSI
+1262 RSQYQDTDHRSQVI
-1267 YPASMLTEL
+1267 YPASMLTAL
-1276 QGKSITAMRY
+1276 QGKTMTAMRFY
-1286 YATGSSFTN
+1286 SNYVSSIRNEYGDWT
-1295 GENKW
+1295 ENN
-1300 ADSPF
+1300 F
-1305 TVSLKVT
+1305 VLKLAVT
-1312 EQADLASAW
+1312 ANENLASAW
-1321 ADTTDAT
+1321 DAT
-1328 VVYTGELAVD
+1328 ESDTVFDGSISTVVEDGQLVFEFDT
-1338 ETGMMVVTFTQPFT
+1338 PFQ
-1352 YTGGNLLVSYN
+1352 YNGGNLLVELLY
-1363 MPVDDNGYKN
+1363 DDSFGNRYTSGS
-1373 VYFYGITAQNASR
+1373 FYGMTADNASR
-1386 YAYGS
+1386 YA
-1391 SNVTGAGTVQNFL
+1391 NGADALTTATGTVQNFL
-1404 PKVMFDYEGE
+1404 PKVMIDYEGAS
-1414 NTCFDVNTVYI
+1414 TCLPVSTVYI

-1493 ETETGSWTSWTF
+1493 ETETGSWASWTF
-1505 RTPYVDYYYDVIAE
+1505 PTPYVDYFYDVIAT

-1593 NDANMGTISPAGVQ
+1593 NDATMGTITPAGVQ
-1607 AYVMNDPVTITATP
+1607 EFEMNDEVTITATP
-1621 NMGYHLVGWNL
+1621 NMGFHLAGWML
-1632 TLPGLIDTTLATD
+1632 TIDGEDAIFTEDIDLTYTD
-1645 VLSYEDTINYMWDGV
+1645 TVDYMWDNATV
-1660 ILTAIF
+1660 TAIF
-1666 EINDSITMTFGVNY
+1666 AGNDSVSVTFGVNY
-1680 AEAGSITPAGEHHF
+1680 YSMVGTITPAGMQRL
-1694 VEGTIM
+1694 VEGTEI
-1700 TITATPNAGYHLAG
+1700 TVTATPLEGYHLEAWHMVLG
-1714 WMIIDDGQDTL
+1714 ELDTI
-1725 ITEDL
+1725 ITEDIQL
-1730 ELTISDT
+1730 SYTDT
-1737 VVPFMDESAIYAVFA
+1737 VEAEWDGVVINAIFA

-1758 VEATIAAD
+1758 VEATIAASD
-1766 SIDYKVG
+1766 IAYKVG
-1773 TGSNEAVIAVNWANA
+1773 TGSNEAVVAINWADT

-1802 KDAMDTIAAYDS
+1802 QAAMDTIIAYDS
-1814 RFNYSTDTY
+1814 RFNYTLNGY
-1823 GYLADITFAEDE
+1823 YLADITFAEDGDTLRGDAFSWWE
-1835 ISLSGDPMS
+1835 SKVNNAYGSGLSQALANGDF
-1844 YWQSNNG
+1844 
-1851 MDMGLAQTL
+1851 A
-1860 TNGSFE
+1860 
-1866 KWAQPVAGVWV
+1866 KWAQPVAGVWTN
-1877 SSFPYYD
+1877 SYYD
-1884 PTPVYG
+1884 WGY
-1890 GLWWIDN
+1890 WMDS
-1897 YVYDMDILPMWAPVP
+1897 YVYPMAITPMWAPVP
-1912 DSITMTFAVNDS
+1912 DSITMTFAVNDA
-1924 TMGSITPNGVQMFA
+1924 TMGSISPNGVQMFA
-1938 IGETVII
+1938 IGETVTI

-1969 TFDAGSEMMH
+1969 TVDAESEMMH

-2003 YTVVVNVNDASMGHV
+2003 YTVAVNVNDPAMGHV
-2018 EGVPTGAVTEG
+2018 DGVPTGAVAEG

-2034 RAVAHAGYHFVNWN
+2034 RAVANQGYVFDGWS
-2048 DGVTTSERTLTVTDN
+2048 DGVTTAERTITVTEDI
-2063 VTLTA
+2063 VLTA
-2068 NFEANPVGTYTVTV
+2068 NFKRDP
-2082 TYDQTRGNVTITPA
+2082 
-2096 EGPYQEGSNV
+2096 S
-2106 SLTASAYEHYKF
+2106 
-2118 VAWLDENNDTLS
+2118 
-2130 TNTAYTIINIQS
+2130 
-2142 NRVLTAIFVEKV
+2142 
-2154 GIEDVEGV
+2154 GIDNVEGI

>member
-1 MLAALML
+1 MQKFLRTLMLAALML

-20 YDGTANN
+20 HDGTTTNN
-27 SNVPFYGLYADTYG
+27 VVPAYIYYFDDFTRSQFVIPAADLTAMNGTTISAIKFYTTASNVPYTTVSTVNVYMKEVSYTTMTALEPNTG
-41 AASEVV
+41 AE
-47 FPSDQLT
+47 
-54 AMANSSISSMTFY
+54 M
-67 LQAPAT
+67 
-73 AAWTGT
+73 
-79 FQVYLSEIAGTTLS
+79 
-93 SITGPSSATVV
+93 V
-104 YTGQVDATGST
+104 YTGTLEVVTAGSGGEM
-115 LTITFDAPFEYQ
+115 TITLASPYTYQ
-127 GGNLLVGSYVSVAG
+127 GGNLLIGIENTTDAG
-141 NYKSAYFYGVGQQPS
+141 YKIIYFYGETV
-156 GVGRYRNGATGA
+156 TGA
-168 GTAVSFLPKTTF
+168 SWGGYNSTDLDLVTGSARNFIPKTTF
-180 TYTAGQV
+180 TYQAGQI
-187 TCNGVKGLAIDTA
+187 TCNGVKNLAIDTA
-200 TSNSMTLNWID
+200 TSNSMTLSWID
-211 TNNAAGTTYNLYTVT
+211 TNNATGTTYNLYTVT

-234 DATGLTAMTYTVTGL
+234 GATGLTAMTYTVTGL

-278 TACGAVNLPYTTGFE
+278 TACGAVSLPYSTGFE

-336 CLNFYMGNGASY
+336 CLNFYMGSGASY

-355 LPQVNVTT
+355 LPLVNVTT

-368 NELRFWARTASATT
+368 NELRFWARTTSASA

-431 RAFKPESTVT
+431 RIFKPESTVT

-510 TNFTFIVRAL
+510 TNYTFIVRAL

-530 TFATRTLRSGHKM
+530 TLATRTLRSGHKM

-602 SYTCKVT
+602 SFTCKVT
-609 TTTIKNY
+609 TTTIKDY

-677 FVNSATRLTA
+677 FVNSDTRLTA
-687 EDLAGVNQPVIV
+687 EDLAGVNPVIV
-699 NNAHQVTVEGLNRA
+699 NNAHQYTVEGLNRA

-738 GACSDVVIAD
+738 GACLDVVIAD
-748 GTNTNNYVPFYG
+748 GTGTNGYVPLYG
-760 SWMDDPIGTQSV
+760 NYAELHQRIQSI
-772 YPASMLTEA
+772 YPASMLVNM
-781 MGKTISGIR
+781 MGVTISDIH
-790 YYPNSSN
+790 YFVSSGSSA
-797 PNWGSDKPVK
+797 NWGGQT
-807 IWMAVVEVENLADGY
+807 WEVSLGITEQENLQNGWVDTTLLTRVYTGTLSASAADGMT
-822 QSIENATLVF
+822 IV
-832 DGAVSGSDVSST
+832 
-844 DGLNFEFDQPFTY
+844 FDQPFTY
-857 DGGNLLIA
+857 TGGNLVVQFVQRVPNSYTSCTFRGL
-865 IQANPEDVNG
+865 NSGVS
-875 YGSVYFKGM
+875 Y
-884 SNMTNASRYG
+884 ASRYAYPANTDDLWAAAG
-894 YGMTNY
+894 S
-900 NFTAN
+900 TAN
-905 GSAASFLPKFS
+905 FLPKFN
-916 FNYCL
+916 FTYCL
-921 PVNACPDVTGIA
+921 PANACPDVTGIA

-961 SPTVLDEAG
+961 SPTELDSA
-970 LEAAT
+970 
-975 PVALAATATSYDA
+975 ALADVNGAIPLAADATSYNA

-1005 NGTEHPEGT
+1005 NGDAHPEGT

-1029 VPMIIDVMPTGKH
+1029 TPEVVTATFMGKH
-1042 TAQAVVANTG
+1042 LAFFGLQNTG
-1052 YILGQPTNFSYILST
+1052 SELGQPTNFSYYYST
-1067 TLLDDAALAIATPTV
+1067 TELDADALATITPMV
-1082 TGIDTMIVDID
+1082 TGIDTLLFFVDSL
-1093 ELASATTY
+1093 ESATTY
-1101 YLYFRNEMNGEV
+1101 YFYFRNEMNGEV
-1113 SPWSAPDSVTMPVAM
+1113 SPWSAPAVVTMPPAM
-1128 PAVINMQASEIAHN
+1128 PAVVDLTVTDASYN
-1142 AMTVAWTPDFD
+1142 AMTATWAPNIA
-1153 QFADET
+1153 QFANET
-1159 AWIAAAVLHG
+1159 AWRAAIVQHG
-1169 QQPTANDWQLVTNT
+1169 QQPADDDWQTVTST
-1183 FEFTDD
+1183 YEM
-1189 IYGGYNLFIG
+1189 YGGLSYGAYNIFIG
-1199 LTPSTAYDI
+1199 LTPDTAYDI
-1208 YVCPIDLLLET
+1208 YVAAYDVESGAT
-1219 IGDTAVLDSVSTA
+1219 SDTVILDSVRTA
-1232 IIPGNGIIVAD
+1232 KFPGNGIIVAD
-1243 STATNSY
+1243 STATNGY
-1250 VPIYGNYMDDPQ
+1250 VML
-1262 RSQSI
+1262 RSQYQDTDHRSQVI
-1267 YPASMLTEL
+1267 YPASMLTAL
-1276 QGKSITAMRY
+1276 QGKTMTAMRFY
-1286 YATGSSFTN
+1286 SNYVSSIRNEYGDWT
-1295 GENKW
+1295 ENN
-1300 ADSPF
+1300 F
-1305 TVSLKVT
+1305 VLKLAVT
-1312 EQADLASAW
+1312 ANENLASAW
-1321 ADTTDAT
+1321 DAT
-1328 VVYTGELAVD
+1328 EGDTVFDGSISTVVEDGQLVFEFDT
-1338 ETGMMVVTFTQPFT
+1338 PFQ
-1352 YTGGNLLVSYN
+1352 YNGGNLLVELLY
-1363 MPVDDNGYKN
+1363 DDSFGNRYTSGS
-1373 VYFYGITAQNASR
+1373 FYGMTADNASR
-1386 YAYGS
+1386 YANGS
-1391 SNVTGAGTVQNFL
+1391 DALTTAPGTVQNFL
-1404 PKVMFDYEGE
+1404 PKVMIDYEGAS
-1414 NTCFDVNTVYI
+1414 TCLPVSTVYI

-1433 TAMWYPGNEETAWE
+1433 TAMWYPGYEETAWE
-1447 YAVSTSDSLTAADLE
+1447 YAFSTSDSMTAAELE
-1462 DAALPTT
+1462 DAALPVT
-1469 TNNVILTGLVRD
+1469 TNNVALSGLVRD
-1481 TNYTFYVRPVCS
+1481 ANYTFYVRPVCS
-1493 ETETGSWTSWTF
+1493 ETETGNWTSWTF
-1505 RTPYVDYYYDVIAE
+1505 PTPYVDYFYNVIAE
-1519 VNDDE
+1519 VNDEE
-1524 MGEVESL
+1524 MGMVESL

-1563 TDDTLE
+1563 TEDTLE

-1593 NDANMGTISPAGVQ
+1593 NDATMGTISPAGVQ

-1632 TLPGLIDTTLATD
+1632 LLPGLIDTTLVTD
-1645 VLSYEDTINYMWDGV
+1645 GLTYEDTINYMWDGGT
-1660 ILTAIF
+1660 LTAIF
-1666 EINDSITMTFGVNY
+1666 EVNDSITMTFGVNY
-1680 AEAGSITPAGEHHF
+1680 AEAGSITPAGEQHF

-1700 TITATPNAGYHLAG
+1700 TFTATPNAGYHLAG

-1737 VVPFMDESAIYAVFA
+1737 VVPFMDSSAIYAVFA

-1766 SIDYKVG
+1766 AIDYKVG

-1890 GLWWIDN
+1890 GLWWIDS

-1912 DSITMTFAVNDS
+1912 DSITMTFAVNDPN
-1924 TMGSITPNGVQMFA
+1924 MGSITPNGVQVFA
-1938 IGETVII
+1938 IGETVTI
-1945 TATPNAGYHLASWH
+1945 TATPNAGYHLVSWH
-1959 VVIPMFGVDT
+1959 LVIPMLDVDT
-1969 TFDAGSEMMH
+1969 TVDAESEMSH

-2003 YTVVVNVNDASMGHV
+2003 YTVVVNVNDPAMGHV
-2018 EGVPTGAVTEG
+2018 DGVPTGAVAEG

-2034 RAVAHAGYHFVNWN
+2034 RAVANQGYVFDGWS
-2048 DGVTTSERTLTVTDN
+2048 DGVTTAERTITVTEDI
-2063 VTLTA
+2063 VLTA
-2068 NFEANPVGTYTVTV
+2068 NFKRDP
-2082 TYDQTRGNVTITPA
+2082 
-2096 EGPYQEGSNV
+2096 S
-2106 SLTASAYEHYKF
+2106 
-2118 VAWLDENNDTLS
+2118 
-2130 TNTAYTIINIQS
+2130 
-2142 NRVLTAIFVEKV
+2142 
-2154 GIEDVEGV
+2154 GIDNVEGI
-2162 DALIYSTDNRIVVKG
+2162 DALIYSTNNRIVVKG